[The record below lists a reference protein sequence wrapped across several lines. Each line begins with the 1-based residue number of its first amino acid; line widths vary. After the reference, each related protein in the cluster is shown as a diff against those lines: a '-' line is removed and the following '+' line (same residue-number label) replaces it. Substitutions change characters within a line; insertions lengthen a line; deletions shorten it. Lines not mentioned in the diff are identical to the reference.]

1 MEVASQLYNTD
12 LGVTILREEE
22 SAHGIRNVLV
32 KFRLDFDNR
41 EYVAAKHDRRRHL
54 EHLQLP
60 PVPCSLFLKLFPFTI
75 FLREDMKILAAGVK
89 LVQHWGYGNSGVG
102 KPVTQFFR
110 LLRPRGVPF
119 TWTTVSTFISSVCVI
134 GKTIL

>member
-32 KFRLDFDNR
+32 KFRLDFNNR
-41 EYVAAKHDRRRHL
+41 EYVSSKHDRRRHL

-60 PVPCSLFLKLFPFTI
+60 PVPCSLLLKLFPFTI
-75 FLREDMKILAAGVK
+75 FLRKDMRILAAGVK
-89 LVQHWGYGNSGVG
+89 LVEHWGTNYGVG

-119 TWTTVSTFISSVCVI
+119 TWTTASTIIFILVKDYIS
-134 GKTIL
+134 